1 MEMAIAICSV
11 DGNAL
16 ATEWRKVAAAGV
28 VQAHRLVDIARGRPS
43 LAVAAEALSQT
54 LPDRQQALELAASS
68 CVDAET
74 YTEMDTLVSKLLFD
88 GGSMTNDDV
97 QLTALMYRA
106 KPSAT
111 GTIVSI
117 SRY

>member
-1 MEMAIAICSV
+1 MAIAICFV
-11 DGNAL
+11 DGNTL
-16 ATEWRKVAAAGV
+16 ATEWRKVAAAGIV
-28 VQAHRLVDIARGRPS
+28 RAHRLVDIARGRPS
-43 LAVAAEALSQT
+43 LAVAAEALSRT
-54 LPDRQQALELAASS
+54 LPDRRQAQTLADSS

-88 GGSMTNDDV
+88 GGSMIDDDV
-97 QLTALMYRA
+97 QLVALMYRA

-111 GTIVSI
+111 GTVVSI